1 MFFKKNKNYFRKKK
15 TACVLFGR
23 QKFSRVNNKL
33 DLSLCRP
40 FPRQSLRL
48 FSKQIRACVAHV
60 FHKHPPRVRFFH
72 SIIPG
77 HLFFLLHSITFVFF
91 TAPTFIFFT
100 ASLFFSQHHPRAQ
113 PRLRRSRGFCPRT
126 ILCKNRRRS
135 LFCRKHASRR
145 RGFVLQTDAD
155 FCAEMDDDGSILFL
169 MRNGA
174 QIEFLPSKRT
184 ERRKI
189 TTANCEPLKLP
200 VANH

>member
-1 MFFKKNKNYFRKKK
+1 MWLESFKKNKNCFRKKK

-23 QKFSRVNNKL
+23 QKFSRVNNKM

-113 PRLRRSRGFCPRT
+113 PRLRRVIAKTHPFLRLFLNGSGLRHVCLPIGPQFCPIDVCRCHCQLFFGWQQPRHLKFT
-126 ILCKNRRRS
+126 KNRGD
-135 LFCRKHASRR
+135 C
-145 RGFVLQTDAD
+145 
-155 FCAEMDDDGSILFL
+155 
-169 MRNGA
+169 
-174 QIEFLPSKRT
+174 
-184 ERRKI
+184 
-189 TTANCEPLKLP
+189 
-200 VANH
+200 